1 MDSVDKLRLKPA
13 PSKNLSMKF
22 QSVREACGKVPG
34 DVIVKAQEN
43 AGLPEESYRMVK
55 DVFVHGFRQA
65 VVARRIGVSRQRV
78 NKVCKTLLG
87 STNHL
92 MQKKD
97 RQS

>member
-1 MDSVDKLRLKPA
+1 
-13 PSKNLSMKF
+13 MKF

-34 DVIVKAQEN
+34 DVIVKAQED

-78 NKVCKTLLG
+78 HKVCTALLE
-87 STNHL
+87 TINHL
-92 MQKKD
+92 MLRKD
-97 RQS
+97 RHS